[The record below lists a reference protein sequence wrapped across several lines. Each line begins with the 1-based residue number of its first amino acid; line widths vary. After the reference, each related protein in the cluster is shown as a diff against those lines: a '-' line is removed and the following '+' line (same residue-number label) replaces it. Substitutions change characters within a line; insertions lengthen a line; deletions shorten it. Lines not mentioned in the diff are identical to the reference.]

1 MSRRPKFDI
10 FPKALFE
17 ILAPITNLVPKTVPI
32 VSGQYLW
39 NGFTFST
46 KNWFLLEFQKIFKK
60 VKAKRKLSDNI

>member
-32 VSGQYLW
+32 VSGQYLR

-46 KNWFLLEFQKIFKK
+46 KN
-60 VKAKRKLSDNI
+60 